1 MPSAFKK
8 PNRAGRPDGVQ
19 KGDRVRAAFVR
30 YFDASPQK
38 LDELAAAAVEKA
50 IAGDTGAFTFIRD
63 TMDGRPIQRSDIHIA
78 QQHRPSEELSDEELA
93 ARIAE
98 LEEECALH

>member
-8 PNRAGRPDGVQ
+8 PKRAGRPDGVQ

-50 IAGDTGAFTFIRD
+50 IAGERGPLHSFGTLWTEGRFSAATSTSRSSI
-63 TMDGRPIQRSDIHIA
+63 GRPRS
-78 QQHRPSEELSDEELA
+78 
-93 ARIAE
+93 
-98 LEEECALH
+98 